1 MKKSRSHFRVALN
14 SKRHFRKV
22 LKGRK
27 QTNYMNNEKTD
38 LKEGFILDKATGK
51 VLDGRK
57 PEEKVRQDYEK
68 VLFEDY
74 DYDYNLMDIEVPI
87 QRGEKHSKKNK
98 EERAD
103 IIIYKTND
111 KKKRDQNEDIL
122 GIVETKRPTRK
133 EGLKQLMS
141 YMSAT
146 SCLWGVWTNGTEIEY
161 VYKDIETGEVK
172 PNFVYQIPKNGET
185 FEDIGKISKDKLKP
199 TKNLK
204 LIFGRLL
211 KTLYSNTNISRREKL
226 GNEMIRLIFCKI
238 WDERYEQS
246 ALPKFRIGFKE
257 SPEKVKERI
266 DLLFKDVKE
275 ELIRDGVFDKEEE
288 IKLDAKS
295 VAYVVGELEQFS
307 LSKTDK
313 DVVGDAFEVFAESK
327 LVGEKG
333 EFFTPREV
341 VKTAIKI
348 MDPQPKE
355 SVCDP
360 ACGSGG
366 FLIYA
371 LEHIWNVMDNSKKY
385 KGSED
390 LKIIKREVAEKFFY
404 GIDKEIDLVKIAKAY
419 MAIVGDGRGG
429 IVQQNTLH
437 NAEDFEGRAREL
449 FVESGKDFRKFN
461 IVLTNPPF
469 GNKIKVLADDAKN
482 FELGHI
488 WKREGEKWIKT
499 DKSKDTEPQVLFI
512 ERCLEML
519 EDGGKLAIV
528 LPETY
533 FHAPNARYVLD
544 YMRKN
549 NNFIALIDLAHN
561 TFRPYNNAKTILLI
575 MQKGRKQQDKII
587 MGVAEEIGHD
597 HNGKPIFRYDD
608 TNNRFTEEIWDD
620 TEIIRKELDNPSD
633 TKNKN
638 VFVVDI
644 KDIRG
649 DVFVP
654 RYYWNKRIEKL
665 KKEAQNK
672 NMDFVQVKELIEKGI
687 IKDFSGHG
695 SPAGKFKGK
704 GEVPYVRVA
713 DIVNWEIYKNP
724 TSLIP
729 EQVYK
734 AIKGNGVDLKEKDV
748 LFVRRGSYRIG
759 SVAML
764 SKFDINVLLTREIQV
779 FRVLNEDNKYGIDPF
794 YLLYLF
800 SHNLTQ
806 KQLYNKVMIDT
817 TLPNI
822 ARRWEELYLPISKD
836 KAERDKIKK
845 KIKEAF
851 ESKWIAVD
859 KITSLKSEFGD
870 LTT

>member
-1 MKKSRSHFRVALN
+1 MAEKMTRNESKFGKERV
-14 SKRHFRKV
+14 V
-22 LKGRK
+22 
-27 QTNYMNNEKTD
+27 
-38 LKEGFILDKATGK
+38 LKEGYIFDLATSK
-51 VLDGRK
+51 PVDLRK
-57 PEEKVRQDYEK
+57 PEEAVRQDYEK
-68 VLFEDY
+68 VLYEDY
-74 DYDYNLMDIEVPI
+74 DYTYEQIDIEVPI

-103 IIIYKTND
+103 IVIYKTKD
-111 KKKRDQNEDIL
+111 KSKRDQNEDIL
-122 GIVETKRPTRK
+122 GIIETKRPTKK

-146 SCLWGVWTNGTEIEY
+146 SCYWGVWTNGAEIEY
-161 VYKDIETGEVK
+161 VFKDRKTGEIK
-172 PNFVYQIPKNGET
+172 TNFVYQIPKNGER

-211 KTLYSNTNISRREKL
+211 RTLYSNTNISRREKL

-238 WDERYEQS
+238 WDERYEQT
-246 ALPKFRIGFKE
+246 AMPKFRIGFNE
-257 SPEKVKERI
+257 SPDEVKGRI
-266 DLLFKDVKE
+266 DELFKEVKT
-275 ELIRDGVFDKEEE
+275 ELMRDGVFDKEEE

-295 VAYVVGELEQFS
+295 IAYVVGELEQYS

-333 EFFTPREV
+333 EFFTPREI
-341 VKTAIKI
+341 VKTAVKI
-348 MDPQPKE
+348 INPQPQQ
-355 SVCDP
+355 SICDP

-366 FLIYA
+366 FLIYS
-371 LEHIWNVMDNSKKY
+371 LEHIWNIMDNSRKY
-385 KGSED
+385 KGAPD
-390 LKIIKREVAEKFFY
+390 LKLIKREIAQKYFF

-429 IVQQNTLH
+429 VVQQNTLH
-437 NAEDFEGRAREL
+437 AAEDFEGRAKEL
-449 FVESGKDFRKFN
+449 FIEKGNKFRKFN
-461 IVLTNPPF
+461 VVLTNPPF
-469 GNKIKVLADDAKN
+469 GNKIKVLVDDAKN
-482 FELGHI
+482 FELGHV
-488 WKREGEKWIKT
+488 WKREDNIWIKT
-499 DKSKDTEPQVLFI
+499 DKVKETEPQVLFI
-512 ERCLEML
+512 ERCLGML

-533 FHAPNARYVLD
+533 FHAPSSRYVLD

-561 TFRPYNNAKTILLI
+561 TFRPYNNAKTVLLVLE
-575 MQKGRKQQDKII
+575 KGREQQKKII
-587 MGVAEEIGHD
+587 MGVAEQIGHD
-597 HNGKPIFRYDD
+597 HNGKSLFRYDEI
-608 TNNRFTEEIWDD
+608 NHKFTDEIWDD
-620 TEIIRKELDNPSD
+620 SEIIRRELENPAD
-633 TKNKN
+633 PKNTN

-644 KDIRG
+644 KDIKN

-665 KKEAQNK
+665 KREAENQSLE
-672 NMDFVQVKELIEKGI
+672 FVQVKDLIDEGI
-687 IKDFSGHG
+687 IKEFSGHG
-695 SPAGKFKGK
+695 SPAGKYKGK
-704 GEVPYVRVA
+704 GDVPYVRVA

-729 EQVYK
+729 ETIYK
-734 AIKGNGVDLKEKDV
+734 EIKGNSRELIEKDV

-759 SVAML
+759 SVAMV
-764 SKFDINVLLTREIQV
+764 SRSDIKVLLTREIHV
-779 FRVLNEDNKYGIDPF
+779 FRVINEKNEYGIDPF

-800 SHNLTQ
+800 SHELTQ
-806 KQLYNKVMIDT
+806 KQLYNKVLIDT

-822 ARRWEELYLPISKD
+822 ARRWEELYLPVSKD
-836 KAERDKIKK
+836 KSDREKVKK

-851 ESKWIAVD
+851 ESKWEAVG
-859 KITSLKSEFGD
+859 KISSLKKEFGN

>member
-1 MKKSRSHFRVALN
+1 MVKEDKN
-14 SKRHFRKV
+14 
-22 LKGRK
+22 LKDGYISDRA
-27 QTNYMNNEKTD
+27 TNKPVD
-38 LKEGFILDKATGK
+38 F
-51 VLDGRK
+51 RK

-68 VLFEDY
+68 ILFEDY
-74 DYDYNLMDIEVPI
+74 SYDYEQMNIEVPI
-87 QRGEKHSKKNK
+87 QRGEKNSKKNK

-103 IIIYKTND
+103 IVIYKTKN
-111 KKKRDQNEDIL
+111 KEERNQNEDIL
-122 GIVETKRPTRK
+122 GIVETKRPSKK

-146 SCLWGVWTNGTEIEY
+146 SCYWGVWTNGEEIEY
-161 VYKDIETGEVK
+161 VYKDKVVGEVK

-185 FEDIGKISKDKLKP
+185 FEDIGKISKEKLKP

-204 LIFGRLL
+204 IIFGRLL

-238 WDERYEQS
+238 WDERYEQN
-246 ALPKFRIGFKE
+246 ALPKFRVGFNE
-257 SPEKVKERI
+257 NPEKVKERI
-266 DLLFKDVKE
+266 NELFEEVKE

-295 VAYVVGELEQFS
+295 IAYVVGELEQYS

-341 VKTAIKI
+341 VKTAVKI
-348 MDPQPKE
+348 IDPQPRQ
-355 SVCDP
+355 SICDP

-366 FLIYA
+366 FLIYS
-371 LEHIWNVMDNSKKY
+371 LEHIWEIMDNSKKY

-390 LKIIKREVAEKFFY
+390 LKIIKREVAEKYFF

-437 NAEDFEGRAREL
+437 SAEDFEGRARDI
-449 FVESGKDFRKFN
+449 FVENGKKFKKFN
-461 IVLTNPPF
+461 IIFTNPPF
-469 GNKIKVLADDAKN
+469 GNKIKVLIDDAKN

-488 WKREGEKWIKT
+488 WKRERDKWIKT
-499 DKSKDTEPQVLFI
+499 DKIKDTEPQILFI

-519 EDGGKLAIV
+519 DDGGKLAIV

-549 NNFIALIDLAHN
+549 NNFIAIIDLAHN
-561 TFRPYNNAKTILLI
+561 TFRPYNNAKTVLLI
-575 MQKGRKQQDKII
+575 LEKSKKQQDKII
-587 MGVAEEIGHD
+587 MGVSEQIGHD
-597 HNGKPIFRYDD
+597 HNGKPIYKYDKES
-608 TNNRFTEEIWDD
+608 NKFTEEIWDD
-620 TEIIRKELDNPSD
+620 TEIIRKELDNPFD
-633 TKNKN
+633 KNNKN
-638 VFVVDI
+638 VFIVDI
-644 KDIRG
+644 KDIRNN
-649 DVFVP
+649 VFVP
-654 RYYWNKRIEKL
+654 RYYWNRRIEELRRKAESQNL
-665 KKEAQNK
+665 K
-672 NMDFVQVKELIEKGI
+672 FVQVKELIKKGI
-687 IKDFSGHG
+687 IEDFTGHG

-704 GEVPYVRVA
+704 GSIPYVRVA

-724 TSLIP
+724 TSSVP
-729 EQVYK
+729 EHIYHKIK
-734 AIKGNGVDLKEKDV
+734 ANGVDLKEKDV

-759 SVAML
+759 SVAMV
-764 SKFDINVLLTREIQV
+764 SKFDTKVLLTREIHI
-779 FRVLNEDNKYGIDPF
+779 FRVIKENNEYGIDPF
-794 YLLYLF
+794 YLMYLF
-800 SHNLTQ
+800 SHQLTQ
-806 KQLYNKVMIDT
+806 KQLYNKVLIDT

-822 ARRWEELYLPISKD
+822 ARRWEELYLPVSKRQD
-836 KAERDKIKK
+836 ERDEIKK

-851 ESKWIAVD
+851 IKKWEAQE
-859 KITSLKSEFGD
+859 KINYLKDEFGD